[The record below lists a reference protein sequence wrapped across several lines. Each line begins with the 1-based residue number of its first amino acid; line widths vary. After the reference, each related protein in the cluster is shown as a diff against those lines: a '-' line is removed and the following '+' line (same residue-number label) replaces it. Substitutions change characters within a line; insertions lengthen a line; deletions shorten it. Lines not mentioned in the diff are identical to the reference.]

1 MRIYASLL
9 SSSSFKVYHHKHP
22 RLARSQLNIG
32 VTFLLPGAGVLPR
45 STSTDVLLC
54 AAAYPDGYTDWPGC
68 GLASYPANPGGGIL
82 RFVGVVGVL
91 LEGGVLGGRPTGMGV
106 GAAMAVCLRI
116 AVGGWPIM
124 RESDQGTSMPERPAE
139 ATYLAISRWSVG

>member
-9 SSSSFKVYHHKHP
+9 SSSSFRVYHHKHP

-54 AAAYPDGYTDWPGC
+54 AAAYPDGYTDWLGC
-68 GLASYPANPGGGIL
+68 GRASYPANPGGGML

-91 LEGGVLGGRPTGMGV
+91 LDGGVLGGRPTGMGV
-106 GAAMAVCLRI
+106 GAAIAVCLRI